1 MKKKIFITYAILL
14 LMGTLLTGLLS
25 LSFIRLSYLS
35 NIEQMLMT
43 NGNLINSFVED
54 ELSAGDFPE
63 INFSSLAK
71 KYASEVNVR
80 VTFIDRQGFVIGD
93 SKIEESE
100 IEKIENHL
108 SRPEIQKAME
118 GEIGIS
124 ERLSSTVKI
133 DYLYVAIPMKK
144 DGGIYG
150 VTRLAYPL
158 NEINKINIG
167 LIRNIVI
174 SVIIGLV
181 IAIPLGY
188 RYLNHITEPIKEI
201 TNIARK
207 IANGDYN
214 NRVNVESTDEI
225 KILADTFNFMSHT
238 LSTNISELQDKN
250 TKLQSIISSMK
261 EGLIAVDNHKK
272 IILINSP
279 AEKFFNIDSEN
290 VFGEQILTL
299 INNDKL
305 KKVLKE
311 MLEKSTSDKVE
322 VAVENPERKILK
334 IYTEFIKLNE
344 DPNRIIGTLILILDV
359 TEMRKLEKMRTD
371 FVANVSHELKT
382 PLTSI
387 TGFIETL
394 KGGAINNE
402 KVRDRFL
409 DIIEI
414 ETERLT
420 RLIEDLLTLS
430 DIESNGINFAKKEEI
445 SINNVIFE
453 VSHMAEELA
462 RQKNIKYSYEV
473 EEDLQYLCGS
483 KDWFKQLVL
492 NLLENAIKYT
502 PEGGEVRCLAYQRS
516 NNAFI
521 KVKDTGVGI
530 PKKDI
535 PRLFERFYRV
545 DKARSGKVGG
555 TGLGLAIVK
564 HIVIAF
570 NGEIR
575 VKSEEG
581 KGSEFTVR
589 IPF

>member
-322 VAVENPERKILK
+322 VSVENPERKILK

-462 RQKNIKYSYEV
+462 RQKNIKYYYEV

>member
-93 SKIEESE
+93 SKVEESE

>member
-80 VTFIDRQGFVIGD
+80 VTFINRQGFVIGD

-108 SRPEIQKAME
+108 SRPEIQKAIE

-462 RQKNIKYSYEV
+462 RQKNIKYYYEV

>member
-1 MKKKIFITYAILL
+1 MKKKIFATYAILL
-14 LMGTLLTGLLS
+14 LMGTIITGLLS
-25 LSFIRLSYLS
+25 LSFMRISYLE
-35 NIEQMLMT
+35 NIEKMLVT
-43 NGNLINSFVED
+43 NGNLINSLVED
-54 ELSAGDFPE
+54 KLGDKTFAQ
-63 INFSSLAK
+63 INFSELAY
-71 KYASEVNVR
+71 KYSEEINAR
-80 VTFIDRQGFVIGD
+80 VTFVGKDGKVIGD
-93 SKIEESE
+93 SQVKESE
-100 IEKIENHL
+100 LHKIENHL
-108 SRPEIQKAME
+108 YRPEIQEAIK

-124 ERLSSTVKI
+124 ERFSTTVQI
-133 DYLYVAIPMKK
+133 DYLYVAIPMKT
-144 DGGIYG
+144 GGIVYG
-150 VTRLAYPL
+150 FTRLAYPL
-158 NEINKINIG
+158 HEINKINLG
-167 LIRNIVI
+167 LIKNIII

-207 IANGDYN
+207 IANGDYKS
-214 NRVNVESTDEI
+214 RVNVESTDEI

-238 LSTNISELQDKN
+238 LNTNISELQDKN
-250 TKLQSIISSMK
+250 TKLKSIISSMK
-261 EGLIAVDNHKK
+261 EGLIAVDNNKK

-279 AEKFFNIDSEN
+279 AKKFFNIDSN
-290 VFGEQILTL
+290 DVFGAKVLTV
-299 INNDKL
+299 INNQRL
-305 KKVLKE
+305 KNVLGE
-311 MLEKSTSDKVE
+311 MLDKSVADKAE
-322 VAVENPERKILK
+322 VAVEEPERKTLK
-334 IYTEFIKLNE
+334 IYTESIKLNE

-387 TGFIETL
+387 MGFIETL
-394 KGGAINNE
+394 KSGAINNE

-409 DIIEI
+409 NIIEI

-420 RLIEDLLTLS
+420 RLIDDLLTLS
-430 DIESNGINFAKKEEI
+430 DIESNRLNFGKKEKI
-445 SINNVIFE
+445 SLNNVIGE
-453 VSHMAEELA
+453 ISHMAEELA
-462 RQKNIKYSYEV
+462 KQKNIKYSYEV
-473 EEDLQYLCGS
+473 EDDLPYLYGS
-483 KDWFKQLVL
+483 KDWLKQLVL

-502 PEGGEVRCLAYQRS
+502 PDGGEVKFFGYQRK
-516 NNAFI
+516 NKIFI
-521 KVKDTGVGI
+521 KVKDTGIGI

-545 DKARSGKVGG
+545 DKARSRKIVG

-581 KGSEFTVR
+581 KGTEFTVR
-589 IPF
+589 IPL

>member
-93 SKIEESE
+93 SKIEKSE

-462 RQKNIKYSYEV
+462 RQKNIKYYYEV
-473 EEDLQYLCGS
+473 EEDLQYLYGS

>member
-93 SKIEESE
+93 SKVEESE

-108 SRPEIQKAME
+108 SRPEIQKAMK

-238 LSTNISELQDKN
+238 LNTNISELQDKN

-473 EEDLQYLCGS
+473 EEDLQYFCGS